1 MKKKVSLLVCIICS
15 ALLGLLGFVLGF
27 LISGKDNFNKQENN
41 IVGTYRTT
49 EWNEREAILKLNADN
64 TCNYPN
70 NGDKCEWKIEENN
83 KVIITMPT
91 TKFEWSYIYATPV
104 DNLTEEE
111 LEQLEDTITY
121 SFKEVSNAD
130 YDSEK
135 NKFTI
140 YIEDSNNIDF
150 VYEQLEKVDKII
162 SMSKVYGGG
171 TIDTTKDIE
180 VTMVKN
186 GLVLYD
192 HYFEKLD

>member
-1 MKKKVSLLVCIICS
+1 MKNKVSLLVCIICS
-15 ALLGLLGFVLGF
+15 ISLGLLGFILGF
-27 LISGKDNFNKQENN
+27 FLSGKDNLNKQENN

-49 EWNEREAILKLNADN
+49 EWNESEAILKLNADN
-64 TCNYPN
+64 TCKYPN
-70 NGDKCEWKIEENN
+70 NNDKCEWKIEENN

-104 DNLTEEE
+104 ENLTEEE
-111 LEQLEDTITY
+111 LEQLEDTISY
-121 SFKEVSNAD
+121 SFNEVSNAD

-171 TIDTTKDIE
+171 TIDTTKEIE

-186 GLVLYD
+186 GLVLRD
-192 HYFEKLD
+192 HYF